1 VRLVFVRCVHRGDNL
16 AKYIRIGLD
25 SLTSF
30 LGVIF
35 LLSVCSC
42 ATSAQ
47 QPGDLK
53 ISPTLVSNAPWAKN
67 ALVPAGGG
75 ESSSQAPTD
84 KHKSTAQETVGV
96 ITRKS
101 VFFPE
106 LATNRTP
113 LTPGEK
119 FKLFVD
125 KTISPA
131 TFVGAIGSA
140 ALGQATNRYEGYGQG
155 WDAYGKRVGAAMANA
170 ASTNFLGTFLIP
182 SLLHQ
187 DPRHFFTERPGFGRK
202 LEYAFSRQLV
212 TRTDSG
218 HNTFNWSRILSLL
231 GSEAIA
237 NSYLPPEE
245 RRVDRTFERAGIRFG
260 IGIGTTLLKE
270 YWPMIFKKLGGPH
283 SSTGHSTQP

>member
-1 VRLVFVRCVHRGDNL
+1 M
-16 AKYIRIGLD
+16 AKYVRVGLG

-30 LGVIF
+30 LGLIF

-42 ATSAQ
+42 AASAQ
-47 QPGDLK
+47 QPPDLK
-53 ISPTLVSNAPWAKN
+53 IQSTDASDTPWAKR
-67 ALVPAGGG
+67 ALAALGAAGQ
-75 ESSSQAPTD
+75 SPSQGPSDT
-84 KHKSTAQETVGV
+84 HQSTAQQTVGV

-113 LTPGEK
+113 LTSGEK

-125 KTISPA
+125 KTISPS
-131 TFVGAIGSA
+131 TFIGAIGSA
-140 ALGQATNRYEGYGQG
+140 AYGQAVNRYEGYGQG
-155 WDAYGKRVGAAMANA
+155 WDGYGKRVGAALANS

-202 LEYAFSRQLV
+202 LEYAFSRQVV

-218 HNTFNWSRILSLL
+218 HNTFNWSRILSLI

-237 NSYLPPEE
+237 NTYLPPEE
-245 RRVDRTFERAGIRFG
+245 RRVGKTFERAGYRFG

-283 SSTGHSTQP
+283 DSSGPSTQP